1 MPHLYPFIVNDPGE
15 GSQAKRRSQALILD
29 HLTPPLGRAGLHGPL
44 AELEGLVDEYWEA
57 IQLGSERRTL
67 LRQRLE
73 QSLRQ
78 LNLNPSEASFE
89 ERLDSVDGYLC
100 ELKEAQIRTGLHIYG
115 KQPEPDQFEEL
126 VLAIARCPGPA
137 RAGLTRA
144 LAEDLALHCDPWS
157 DEEQCPLTAADQQ
170 RLVAL
175 QPDRTPPRQVGDAV
189 EVLEQLALQ
198 CLRQGSL
205 RPIQASKRGRSLPI
219 STGSSSRH
227 YSTAAAANGGIC

>member
-1 MPHLYPFIVNDPGE
+1 M
-15 GSQAKRRSQALILD
+15 
-29 HLTPPLGRAGLHGPL
+29 
-44 AELEGLVDEYWEA
+44 DEYWEA
-57 IQLGSERRTL
+57 IQLGSERRKL

-73 QSLRQ
+73 KSLRQ

-115 KQPEPDQFEEL
+115 IQPEPDQLEEL
-126 VLAIARCPGPA
+126 VLAIARCPGPG

-144 LAEDLALHCDPWS
+144 LAEDLALDCDPWS

-170 RLVAL
+170 RLAAL
-175 QPDRTPPRQVGDAV
+175 QPDRTQPRQVGDAV

-198 CLRQGSL
+198 CLRQGPSAYPGEQTRMVFALSL
-205 RPIQASKRGRSLPI
+205 IHI
-219 STGSSSRH
+219 
-227 YSTAAAANGGIC
+227 